1 MQCLPLAPLTQ
12 QWLLGPREAPLEV
25 AYTLL
30 WAYNPAQPPCCTA
43 CCTSWC
49 ACLQCFLSR
58 CGLNPSDAQWLP
70 SAKAV
75 YLSSLPS
82 ATACHETDSP
92 CLQIA
97 PRMRAHALLP
107 TLSGRVAV
115 THLNLTGRILI
126 GLHLF
131 SRAPGIKG
139 LEVSFITPP
148 ELDVKFSPFG
158 VTVTE
163 IPGVLSALKVRAP
176 AGDQHHGCGGFLSE
190 RPPERNGAPLSVRGM
205 PQLRRQLLPAADPDT
220 PECGS

>member
-1 MQCLPLAPLTQ
+1 MLNNCN
-12 QWLLGPREAPLEV
+12 LLGMH
-25 AYTLL
+25 LL
-30 WAYNPAQPPCCTA
+30 SLALA
-43 CCTSWC
+43 TS
-49 ACLQCFLSR
+49 
-58 CGLNPSDAQWLP
+58 
-70 SAKAV
+70 
-75 YLSSLPS
+75 
-82 ATACHETDSP
+82 CHKTGCP

-139 LEVSFITPP
+139 LEVSFIAPP

-163 IPGVLSALKVRAP
+163 IPGVLSALKVHVACLGSWP
-176 AGDQHHGCGGFLSE
+176 HHGCGAFLTE
-190 RPPERNGAPLSVRGM
+190 R
-205 PQLRRQLLPAADPDT
+205 QPA
-220 PECGS
+220 

>member
-1 MQCLPLAPLTQ
+1 MLNGCT
-12 QWLLGPREAPLEV
+12 LLG
-25 AYTLL
+25 THLL
-30 WAYNPAQPPCCTA
+30 
-43 CCTSWC
+43 
-49 ACLQCFLSR
+49 
-58 CGLNPSDAQWLP
+58 
-70 SAKAV
+70 
-75 YLSSLPS
+75 SLVL
-82 ATACHETDSP
+82 ATVRNKTGCP

-163 IPGVLSALKVRAP
+163 IPGVLSALKVRVACP
-176 AGDQHHGCGGFLSE
+176 GIWSTPRLWTF
-190 RPPERNGAPLSVRGM
+190 SVRK
-205 PQLRRQLLPAADPDT
+205 AA
-220 PECGS
+220 